1 MSMNIQYFGHSYFK
15 IETKGATLA
24 VNPYS
29 ELPNLKTNKPPRFK
43 ADILL
48 ISEPTEL
55 FNNQNTIL
63 GTPFVLA
70 EPGEVEIN
78 QILIKSIFNFSFQ
91 KNDVFFNKVIFKIEA
106 EDIEVG
112 IINDLRE
119 KVIKEKLF
127 EELSGVDILILPVGG
142 DSPIDSELAI
152 SVINQIEPKI
162 VIPAFYYPLKK
173 KLEKEEEIYNDF
185 LATIKKKPEL
195 MEKLTIKKNQLPQA
209 TKIIILKNLS

>member
-1 MSMNIQYFGHSYFK
+1 MNIQYFGHSYFK

-48 ISEPTEL
+48 MSEPTEL
-55 FNNQNTIL
+55 FNNQKTIL
-63 GTPFVLA
+63 GTPFVSA

-162 VIPAFYYPLKK
+162 VIPVFYYPLKK